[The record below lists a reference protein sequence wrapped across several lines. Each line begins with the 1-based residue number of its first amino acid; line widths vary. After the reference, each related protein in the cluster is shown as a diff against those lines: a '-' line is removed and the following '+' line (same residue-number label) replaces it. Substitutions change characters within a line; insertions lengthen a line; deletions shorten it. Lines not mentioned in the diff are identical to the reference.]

1 MADVC
6 AHLDQIRVTSATADG
21 CQDCLAIGDTW
32 EHLRLCVVCGRVGCC
47 DDSKNRHAS
56 RHYQDSGHP
65 LMRSYEPGEDWWW
78 CFVDEVGFEVKDAE
92 PARAGR

>member
-6 AHLDQIRVTSATADG
+6 AHLDQVRVTSASADG
-21 CQDCLAIGDTW
+21 CQECLDVGDTW
-32 EHLRLCVVCGRVGCC
+32 DHLRLCVVCGRVACC
-47 DDSKNRHAS
+47 DDSKNQHATK
-56 RHYQDSGHP
+56 HYQASGHQ

-78 CFVDEVGFEVKDAE
+78 CFVDEVAFEVKDAP